1 MSLIPIG
8 MHKAVPAGD
17 YHRRELGVVSNSALK
32 LVNRSPAHYKAWI
45 EGASEERDSP
55 ALAFGR
61 VFHCALLEPDVFR
74 ARYVAMPKFGD
85 LRTKAGKEVRDAWL
99 AEHAGADP
107 ITFDDMLTIT
117 SMVDSVRRHPLAS
130 KMIQDGEAELT
141 LSWRD
146 EETGLSCKSRLDYY
160 VKDLAMIADVKTC
173 EDASWDAFRRDVA
186 KYSYHRQDALYRSA
200 ALELDLPVQHFVLLA
215 VEKSPPYAVATYTLD
230 GEGIGRGYQAARRDM
245 NVLAECLKTNR
256 WPAYPETIMEIEVP
270 PWA

>member
-1 MSLIPIG
+1 MSVVPVG
-8 MHKAVPAGD
+8 MTKGVPAEA

-45 EGASEERDSP
+45 DGRAEDKDSP

-61 VFHCALLEPDVFR
+61 VFHCALLEPDIFA

-85 LRTKAGKEVRDAWL
+85 LRNADNKKAKAAWET
-99 AEHAGADP
+99 EHAGADP

-117 SMVDSVRRHPLAS
+117 NMVEAVKAHPLAGQ
-130 KMIQDGEAELT
+130 MIRDGEAEMT
-141 LSWRD
+141 LGWTD

-160 VKDLAMIADVKTC
+160 VRDLAMIVDAKST
-173 EDASWDAFRRDVA
+173 EDASWDSFRRDVA

-200 ALELDLPVQHFVLLA
+200 ALALELPVQHFALLA
-215 VEKSPPYAVATYTLD
+215 VEKSEPHGVAIYTLD
-230 GEGIGRGYQAARRDM
+230 SEGIGRGYQAARRDIDT
-245 NVLAECLKTNR
+245 LAHCMKTNR
-256 WPAYPETIMEIEVP
+256 WPGYPETITEIEVP